1 MLDIPHSLKIGTS
14 SQRNLLQ
21 NQTDPRAFGRAN
33 VLCGEHPPG
42 PDHPGFLEK
51 TAHDQETKDKFLST
65 YGFALIRR
73 PSKSETAFEACRR
86 LAGSLGAL
94 GSSTPALPLCE

>member
-51 TAHDQETKDKFLST
+51 TAHYQEASVGQIPEHVWFRSHQKTIQ
-65 YGFALIRR
+65 IRD
-73 PSKSETAFEACRR
+73 SF
-86 LAGSLGAL
+86 
-94 GSSTPALPLCE
+94 